1 MLALLF
7 KGLFVVNRA
16 TGWGLNLKKGDSQE
30 PEDKL
35 EIVDLADISGLNN
48 YRTNSKP
55 DPDDL
60 DLADLG
66 DEDLSF
72 SDEHPFSENLN
83 HKPESLRPRGR
94 PARPSTR
101 NGKLGAG
108 GINRDKPI
116 FPSSI
121 AADILSLH
129 PRTLRIYEELG
140 LVVPFRTETQRRRY
154 SNNDISKTRFIQF
167 LTQTRRVNL
176 EGVRIILQ
184 MLNEMRQLGVHDP
197 VRRVFSDFH
206 DPDNSGP
213 VSF

>member
-1 MLALLF
+1 M
-7 KGLFVVNRA
+7 
-16 TGWGLNLKKGDSQE
+16 KKGDSQE

-60 DLADLG
+60 DLAEEAD
-66 DEDLSF
+66 DELT
-72 SDEHPFSENLN
+72 FSEEPPLPEVPNP
-83 HKPESLRPRGR
+83 KPENFRTRGR
-94 PARPSTR
+94 PARPATPR

-108 GINRDKPI
+108 GVNRDKPI

-154 SNNDISKTRFIQF
+154 SQNDISKTRFIQF
-167 LTQTRRVNL
+167 LTQNRRVNL
-176 EGVRIILQ
+176 EGVRIVLQ
-184 MLNEMRQLGVHDP
+184 MLEEMRQLGVHDP
-197 VRRVFSDFH
+197 VRRVFNDYRE
-206 DPDNSGP
+206 PDI
-213 VSF
+213 

>member
-1 MLALLF
+1 M
-7 KGLFVVNRA
+7 
-16 TGWGLNLKKGDSQE
+16 KKGDSQE

-55 DPDDL
+55 APDDL
-60 DLADLG
+60 DLGEDPD
-66 DEDLSF
+66 DETFLP
-72 SDEHPFSENLN
+72 EVPPLPEILN
-83 HKPESLRPRGR
+83 HKAENLRARGR
-94 PARPSTR
+94 PARPAAAR

-108 GINRDKPI
+108 GVNRDKPI

-154 SNNDISKTRFIQF
+154 SQNDISKTRFIQF
-167 LTQTRRVNL
+167 LTQSRRVNL
-176 EGVRIILQ
+176 EGVRIILE
-184 MLNEMRQLGVHDP
+184 MLDDMRQLGVHDP
-197 VRRVFSDFH
+197 VRRVFNDYREA
-206 DPDNSGP
+206 DN
-213 VSF
+213 

>member
-1 MLALLF
+1 M
-7 KGLFVVNRA
+7 
-16 TGWGLNLKKGDSQE
+16 KKGDSQE

-83 HKPESLRPRGR
+83 HKPERLRPRGR

>member
-1 MLALLF
+1 
-7 KGLFVVNRA
+7 
-16 TGWGLNLKKGDSQE
+16 LKKGDSQE

-35 EIVDLADISGLNN
+35 EIVDLADISGLHN

-60 DLADLG
+60 DLADLA
-66 DEDLSF
+66 DDDLSF
-72 SDEHPFSENLN
+72 PDEHAFPETLN

-94 PARPSTR
+94 PARPSR
-101 NGKLGAG
+101 NGKPGVG

-197 VRRVFSDFH
+197 VRRVFGDYH
-206 DPDNSGP
+206 DPENSGP

>member
-1 MLALLF
+1 ME
-7 KGLFVVNRA
+7 
-16 TGWGLNLKKGDSQE
+16 KGDSQE

-48 YRTNSKP
+48 YHTNPRP
-55 DPDDL
+55 DSDDL
-60 DLADLG
+60 GLGEDADDDFTFPEEPPLP
-66 DEDLSF
+66 ETLT
-72 SDEHPFSENLN
+72 P
-83 HKPESLRPRGR
+83 KAESLRSRGR
-94 PARPSTR
+94 PPRPATAR

-108 GINRDKPI
+108 GVSRDKPI

-154 SNNDISKTRFIQF
+154 SQNDISKTKFIQF
-167 LTQTRRVNL
+167 LTQNRRVNL

-184 MLNEMRQLGVHDP
+184 MLDEMRQLGVHDP
-197 VRRVFSDFH
+197 VRRVFNDYH
-206 DPDNSGP
+206 EADYPNSN
-213 VSF
+213 FF

>member
-1 MLALLF
+1 M
-7 KGLFVVNRA
+7 
-16 TGWGLNLKKGDSQE
+16 GDSQE

-35 EIVDLADISGLNN
+35 EMVDLADISGLNN
-48 YRTNSKP
+48 YRTNSKS

-60 DLADLG
+60 DSGEDGAD
-66 DEDLSF
+66 EFSF
-72 SDEHPFSENLN
+72 PEEPSFPEALN
-83 HKPESLRPRGR
+83 HKTESLRPRGR
-94 PARPSTR
+94 PARPSR

-108 GINRDKPI
+108 GINLDKPL

-154 SNNDISKTRFIQF
+154 SHNDISKTKFIQF

-197 VRRVFSDFH
+197 VRRIFSDYH